1 MVSRLALRSLRSR
14 GPAVAFQ
21 ARATYATA
29 GTHGKNPKNTPEGY
43 EPPPGKKGHDQWMP
57 SLASAS
63 EEAVKA
69 DREDF
74 GGNEDLQQYSKKVT
88 EELKHTKNKQPKDA
102 LWRKVSGD
110 STKTE
115 G

>member
-1 MVSRLALRSLRSR
+1 MSASLALRSLRTR
-14 GPAVAFQ
+14 VPAAAFQ

-29 GTHGKNPKNTPEGY
+29 GTHGKNPKNTPQSHQPLGE
-43 EPPPGKKGHDQWMP
+43 KGHDQWMP

-74 GGNEDLQQYSKKVT
+74 AGNDELQEYSKKVT
-88 EELKHTKNKQPKDA
+88 EEFKHTEKKPKDG

-110 STKTE
+110 NSKN
-115 G
+115 